1 MATDEYTKFRTK
13 IMYRACMGTL
23 DKEISLNPATNPTRT
38 SWLSTVT
45 SEPSH
50 IHACNVD
57 VITPLITQKWT
68 KFCLA
73 TGSK

>member
-1 MATDEYTKFRTK
+1 MNILNLVQKLCTELVWALWTT
-13 IMYRACMGTL
+13 
-23 DKEISLNPATNPTRT
+23 EISFKPATNPTRT

-45 SEPSH
+45 SEPLHSH
-50 IHACNVD
+50 AHNVD
-57 VITPLITQKWT
+57 MITSLITQKWK